1 MHVMP
6 QGRTLAGTPF
16 LMPAPNHPTGTGP
29 TGPTATPP
37 QPPTTVSPKDG
48 AWSQRARQLRRNHRS
63 RATSRAP
70 VGPLGLPTR
79 STLTA
84 SGPWRTPLPR
94 KPIRS
99 GHCQLRCHDKLRSS
113 HCQSSALTLK
123 PPAAGGPMD
132 WALISMG
139 EEDAAQPPEPSYL
152 TRSCGPLGL
161 PTRPTRATAG
171 LLRTPLPRK
180 PIRSGHCPALQPR

>member
-1 MHVMP
+1 M
-6 QGRTLAGTPF
+6 
-16 LMPAPNHPTGTGP
+16 
-29 TGPTATPP
+29 
-37 QPPTTVSPKDG
+37 
-48 AWSQRARQLRRNHRS
+48 RRNHRS

-70 VGPLGLPTR
+70 VGQLGLPTR

-84 SGPWRTPLPR
+84 SGPLRTPLPR

-99 GHCQLRCHDKLRSS
+99 GQCQLRCHDKLRSS

-132 WALISMG
+132 WALVSMG
-139 EEDAAQPPEPSYL
+139 EEDAAQPPEPSYF

-161 PTRPTRATAG
+161 PTRPTLTASG
-171 LLRTPLPRK
+171 PLRTPLPRLGHRLRRSSRLGPWSLREWK
-180 PIRSGHCPALQPR
+180 VRRNHRSCATPRTPIGPLGQALLSPKQCKRPSTAL

>member
-1 MHVMP
+1 MVSKSK
-6 QGRTLAGTPF
+6 A
-16 LMPAPNHPTGTGP
+16 A
-29 TGPTATPP
+29 AA
-37 QPPTTVSPKDG
+37 QPPG
-48 AWSQRARQLRRNHRS
+48 

-79 STLTA
+79 STRATA
-84 SGPWRTPLPR
+84 GPLRTPLPR

-99 GHCQLRCHDKLRSS
+99 GHCQ
-113 HCQSSALTLK
+113 SSAITLK

-132 WALISMG
+132 WALVSMG
-139 EEDAAQPPEPSYL
+139 EEDAAQPPEPSYF

-171 LLRTPLPRK
+171 LLRTPLPRLGHRLRRSSRLGPWSLREWK
-180 PIRSGHCPALQPR
+180 VRRNHRSCATPRTPIGPLGQALLSPKQCKRPSTAL

>member
-1 MHVMP
+1 MP

-48 AWSQRARQLRRNHRS
+48 AWSQRARQLRHNHR
-63 RATSRAP
+63 AEQLHAP
-70 VGPLGLPTR
+70 LLGHLGCPPPR

-84 SGPWRTPLPR
+84 SGLLRTPLPR

-99 GHCQLRCHDKLRSS
+99 GQCQLRCHDKLRSS
-113 HCQSSALTLK
+113 HCQSSAITLK

-132 WALISMG
+132 WALVSKG
-139 EEDAAQPPEPSYL
+139 VEGTAQPPEPSYF

-161 PTRPTRATAG
+161 PTRPTLTASG
-171 LLRTPLPRK
+171 PLRTPLPRK
-180 PIRSGHCPALQPR
+180 PIRSGHCSDLQPR